1 MLFLHFSFLLA
12 FCRGL
17 IRVFFFFVL
26 FLGEIQGR
34 IESAR
39 FLVLFSGLLF
49 VEMLCVCV
57 CVCVF

>member
-1 MLFLHFSFLLA
+1 VLFLHFSFLLA

-17 IRVFFFFVL
+17 IIVFFFL
-26 FLGEIQGR
+26 FLREIQGR

-49 VEMLCVCV
+49 VEMLCVCL
-57 CVCVF
+57 CFKG

>member
-1 MLFLHFSFLLA
+1 MFFFLFL
-12 FCRGL
+12 R
-17 IRVFFFFVL
+17 
-26 FLGEIQGR
+26 EIQGR

-57 CVCVF
+57 CVCVCLCFKG